1 MSFSKKLIAFC
12 KKTINCGMWQ
22 RVICFF
28 VIRRLFMLFDYG
40 GFAVR

>member
-12 KKTINCGMWQ
+12 KKTINCGIWQ
-22 RVICFF
+22 RVFCFF
-28 VIRRLFMLFDYG
+28 FIRRLFMLFDYG

>member
-12 KKTINCGMWQ
+12 KKTINCGMRQ

-28 VIRRLFMLFDYG
+28 VIRRLFMLFDCE